1 GRRNSASATDA
12 LRELRHHFGESYC
25 AANFWRPFFYLSFC
39 GVRARRLQ
47 RRASTG
53 SERVSTLN
61 VQHLIK
67 TRIRRRNRL
76 AAQSG
81 YRKGR
86 SGLTISRR
94 DSDRMNATHSGI
106 DGYVGNTPLIRLRR
120 VSELTGCEIL
130 GKAEFMNPAGS
141 VKDRAAYGII
151 TDAEAAGRLKPGATI
166 VEGTAGNT
174 GIGLAVIGRAR
185 GYRTLIV
192 IPNNQSPEKMHLLR
206 TLGAEV
212 KAVPEKPYKDPEN
225 YNHIARRLAEER
237 GWVWAKQFDK
247 TANRAAHY
255 RSTGPEIWKQ
265 TEGKVSAFVAAVG
278 TGGTLAGVSGYLKEQ
293 NPKIAIVC
301 ADPYGAAMWSWF
313 TNGNLETND
322 GDSIA
327 EGIGQGRVTKNI
339 EGLKVDRA
347 YRIPDETGLTIVYQL
362 LRAEA
367 LFLGLSSGINVAGA
381 ARLAKESGP
390 GQTIF
395 TVLFD
400 SGHKYQSTLFNR
412 DWLASNHLDPDLPL
426 ESVLARESLAQKPA
440 PFFVLLGRRG
450 CG

>member
-1 GRRNSASATDA
+1 MTAKYS
-12 LRELRHHFGESYC
+12 
-25 AANFWRPFFYLSFC
+25 
-39 GVRARRLQ
+39 GV
-47 RRASTG
+47 
-53 SERVSTLN
+53 
-61 VQHLIK
+61 
-67 TRIRRRNRL
+67 
-76 AAQSG
+76 
-81 YRKGR
+81 
-86 SGLTISRR
+86 
-94 DSDRMNATHSGI
+94 

-120 VSELTGCEIL
+120 LSELTGCEIL

-151 TDAEAAGRLKPGATI
+151 TDAEQQGRLKPSATI

-185 GYRTLIV
+185 GYRTVIV

-237 GWVWAKQFDK
+237 GWFWANQFDN
-247 TANRAAHY
+247 TANRDAHY

-265 TEGKVSAFVAAVG
+265 TEGKVSSFVAAVG
-278 TGGTLAGVSGYLKEQ
+278 TGGTLAGVSSYLKEQ
-293 NPKIAIVC
+293 NPNIEIVC

-339 EGLKVDRA
+339 EGIKVDRA
-347 YRIPDETGLTIVYQL
+347 YRIPDQSWPNDRLPASARRRPVSRLIKRHQRCRSGA
-362 LRAEA
+362 LRQGIWAGTNDRHRS
-367 LFLGLSSGINVAGA
+367 LRLGPQISINAVQS
-381 ARLAKESGP
+381 RLAGFES
-390 GQTIF
+390 
-395 TVLFD
+395 
-400 SGHKYQSTLFNR
+400 SRSRSSTGIGLR
-412 DWLASNHLDPDLPL
+412 PLISDL
-426 ESVLARESLAQKPA
+426 
-440 PFFVLLGRRG
+440 
-450 CG
+450 